1 MFPLSRWITDQKQTL
16 EKEIAELE
24 DEREG
29 LFRETQR
36 QRKRQRK

>member
-29 LFRETQR
+29 RWKYEAYL
-36 QRKRQRK
+36 